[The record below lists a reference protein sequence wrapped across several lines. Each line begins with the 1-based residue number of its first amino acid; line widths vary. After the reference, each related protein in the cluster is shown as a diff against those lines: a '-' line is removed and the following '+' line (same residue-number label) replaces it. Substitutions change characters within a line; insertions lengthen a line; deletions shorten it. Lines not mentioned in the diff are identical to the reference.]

1 MKIPSK
7 YRRVIYGKNKQVVLV
22 TKNITPFEIIHMDK
36 IMSPMSNIGDEIIFE
51 DDCNYTNVQNYIID
65 EKLSIE
71 EIILLL
77 IKVGNLIEEI
87 NKNGYIVGSIDLEDI
102 LIDKNNK
109 NVLKLRQVRT
119 LFNINNNNN
128 IKIYIPGEIKTS
140 KIAYNKFD
148 EFTESSDVELLARIF
163 IKLITNKNVD
173 SYSELRHIAY
183 NLRVFNSSIP
193 IEIQKFINKLT
204 SIYPHEKYKNVE
216 EAIKD
221 LTLLLKY
228 MNLRYE
234 NNKTINEI
242 ITYSMISHVGDGKFE
257 KEKNRKNIDEINQ
270 DSCGVYEVDN
280 KIFAFIADGVS
291 NCTYGSGH
299 IASKLIKEVCDDLV
313 EKYFPN
319 INGKEEVFEFY
330 RNLFKRANDSIVSYV
345 EDKYEVLHNSDIMC
359 STFIGAIIEDNN
371 LYIASIGDSKAYLLN
386 DILNSDIAID
396 DNYGN
401 ELLKQQLPW
410 NEYKSKKHK
419 SSLTNVIG
427 NIQGIESFQFYH
439 VKISKDDMILLCSD
453 GLTDY
458 IVDMIDM
465 NDDWKKQDKI
475 KEIINDG
482 INKDYNISQIN
493 NILVEKANN
502 NGGFDNISSILI
514 QV

>member
-1 MKIPSK
+1 MRIPSK

-22 TKNITPFEIIHMDK
+22 TKNIMPFEIIQMDK
-36 IMSPMSNIGDEIIFE
+36 IISPMSNIGDEVIFE
-51 DDCNYTNVQNYIID
+51 YDCNYTNLQNYITD

-77 IKVGNLIEEI
+77 IKIGNLIEKI

-140 KIAYNKFD
+140 KIAYNKFN

-183 NLRVFNSSIP
+183 NLRVFNSNIP

-204 SIYPHEKYKNVE
+204 SIYPHEKYKNID

-234 NNKTINEI
+234 NNKTIDKI
-242 ITYSMISHVGDGKFE
+242 ITYSMISHVGDGKFK
-257 KEKNRKNIDEINQ
+257 KEKKHKNIDEINQ
-270 DSCGVYEVDN
+270 DSCQIYEVNN

-299 IASKLIKEVCDDLV
+299 IASKLIKEVCDCMV
-313 EKYFPN
+313 EEEFSN
-319 INGKEEVFEFY
+319 INGKEEVFDFY
-330 RNLFKRANDSIVSYV
+330 RNIFKKANDKIVSHV
-345 EDKYEVLHNSDIMC
+345 KNKYEVLHSNDIMC
-359 STFIGAIIEDNN
+359 STFVGAIIEDNN
-371 LYIASIGDSKAYLLN
+371 LYIASIGDSKAYLVN
-386 DILNSDIAID
+386 DVLNSDITID

-439 VKISKDDMILLCSD
+439 VKISKDDMVILCSD

-482 INKDYNISQIN
+482 INKNYNISQIN
-493 NILVEKANN
+493 NILVEKANS